1 MTRVTVRSKAV
12 RSKAVRSK
20 VLAAAAAALLG
31 GSLSLG
37 SVGCAGGPEAAELG
51 EVPSAEQLYQEAK
64 DILANGTNLF
74 WVFDTTK
81 YQEAIDRLQDIIDNY
96 PYSDYAV
103 LANLEIAD
111 TYFRRE
117 SYEEALS
124 YYRDFAE
131 LHPDH
136 PRVPYALHRAALCHY
151 RQSKDPGRDQSAT
164 KLAVTQLEDLMRRF
178 PNTPEAAEGEAL
190 WRELRTRLGSHVMQ
204 IGDFYLDRDEFQ
216 SAASRYRAVLDQYPG
231 LGLDPEALYKL
242 AVCYERMNLNDEAT
256 QIFQVILD
264 NYKDTEVAESAA
276 EMLPAEQTPSAN

>member
-1 MTRVTVRSKAV
+1 MMRAV
-12 RSKAVRSK
+12 R
-20 VLAAAAAALLG
+20 LPALLAV
-31 GSLSLG
+31 LG
-37 SVGCAGGPEAAELG
+37 SSLTFGAVGCASGPEAEELG

-64 DILANGTNLF
+64 DILADGGEIL
-74 WVFDTTK
+74 WLFDTTK
-81 YQEAIDRLQDIIDNY
+81 YQDAIDRLQDIIDNY

-136 PRVPYALHRAALCHY
+136 PRVAYALHRAALCHY

-178 PNTPEAAEGEAL
+178 PNTPEAQEGEVL
-190 WRELRTRLGSHVMQ
+190 WRELRTRLGAHVMQ
-204 IGDFYLDRDEFQ
+204 IGDFYFERDEYQ

-231 LGLDPEALYKL
+231 LGLDPDALYKL
-242 AVCYERMNLNDEAT
+242 AACYKAMNLDDEAS

-276 EMLPAEQTPSAN
+276 EMLPAEQTPAAN

>member
-1 MTRVTVRSKAV
+1 MARIAFSARVSG
-12 RSKAVRSK
+12 
-20 VLAAAAAALLG
+20 AAGAALLG
-31 GSLSLG
+31 MTLGFGSL
-37 SVGCAGGPEAAELG
+37 GCAGGPEAAELG

-64 DILANGTNLF
+64 EILANGTVIL
-74 WVFDTTK
+74 WYFDITK
-81 YQEAIDRLQDIIDNY
+81 YQDAIDRLQDIIDNY

-151 RQSKDPGRDQSAT
+151 RQSKDPGRDQSST

-178 PNTPEAAEGEAL
+178 PNTPEATDGEVL
-190 WRELRTRLGSHVMQ
+190 WRELRTRLGNHVMQ
-204 IGDFYLDRDEFQ
+204 IGDFYLDREEYQ

-242 AVCYERMNLNDEAT
+242 AVCYEAMNLNDEAT

>member
-1 MTRVTVRSKAV
+1 MAKAV
-12 RSKAVRSK
+12 FDGSGAGVGGARRGAGTVLLAVG
-20 VLAAAAAALLG
+20 LALG
-31 GSLSLG
+31 GCG
-37 SVGCAGGPEAAELG
+37 GGPDASELG

-64 DILANGTNLF
+64 DILGSGSKIL
-74 WVFDTTK
+74 WVWDTTK
-81 YQEAIDRLQDIIDNY
+81 YQDAIDRLQDIIDNY

-117 SYEEALS
+117 RWEEGLS

-151 RQSKDPGRDQSAT
+151 HQSKEPGRDQSAT
-164 KLAVTQLEDLMRRF
+164 KAAVAALEDLMRRY
-178 PNTPEAAEGEAL
+178 PDAPEAREGEAL
-190 WRELRTRLGSHVMQ
+190 WRELRTRLGTHVME

-216 SAASRYRAVLDQYPG
+216 SAADRYRVVLNQYPG

-242 AVCYERMNLNDEAT
+242 GVCYERMNLTDEAGR
-256 QIFQVILD
+256 IFQVILD
-264 NYKDTEVAESAA
+264 NYGDTEVAEAAA
-276 EMLPAEQTPSAN
+276 EALPDQVPAAN